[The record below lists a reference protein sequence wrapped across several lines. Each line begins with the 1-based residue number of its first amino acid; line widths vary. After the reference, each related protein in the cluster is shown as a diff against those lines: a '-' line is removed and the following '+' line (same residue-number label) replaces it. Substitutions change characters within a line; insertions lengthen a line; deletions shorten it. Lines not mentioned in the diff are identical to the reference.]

1 MKFAKI
7 SLSLILAAS
16 SFGTAN
22 SQLSPTIS
30 AEIDALAKPCSDIAG
45 AAAGLP
51 EEQAKSIAIAAL
63 PSCYQALSGLDKIER
78 EKLATMS
85 NDDRNYLYY
94 VGGSVIWMTAASE
107 SMKNNGML
115 SNSICQLVKSAE
127 TIWGNVI
134 VQPGSEVHNAMLTN
148 QLRNMMLPAC
158 IQATQN

>member
-22 SQLSPTIS
+22 AQLSPTIS

-45 AAAGLP
+45 ATAGLP
-51 EEQAKSIAIAAL
+51 EDQAKTLAITAL
-63 PSCYQALSGLDKIER
+63 PSCYAALKGLDAIER
-78 EKLATMS
+78 EKLSTMS

-127 TIWGNVI
+127 TTWGNVI
-134 VQPGSEVHNAMLTN
+134 IQPGSEVHNAMLTN